1 VQNAK
6 TYLASTKPYLNNIK
20 IVYGSSEDFYLGVCS
35 RIASEALGM
44 CISEINKL
52 QDTLSSNY
60 DPYSKLTTMML
71 LKQRIDEALDVT
83 NTIGLMDIKIDI
95 KIRLNTNRTTLTS
108 LKSQIS
114 NMISPVN
121 RQSTY
126 KSKPASG
133 CYIAT
138 MAYGDY
144 DHPQVLVLRRFRD
157 DILDKSYIGK
167 SFIRFYYHYSP
178 KLVTLLQNK
187 KNANIIIR
195 KILNLL
201 INLIQL

>member
-1 VQNAK
+1 
-6 TYLASTKPYLNNIK
+6 L
-20 IVYGSSEDFYLGVCS
+20 VYGSSEDFYLGVCS

-52 QDTLSSNY
+52 QDTLSTNY
-60 DPYSKLTTMML
+60 DQYSKLTTMML

-83 NTIGLMDIKIDI
+83 NTIGLMDIKNDI
-95 KIRLNTNRTTLTS
+95 KIRLNTNRATLTS
-108 LKSQIS
+108 LKSQIAS
-114 NMISPVN
+114 MLNPVS

-144 DHPQVLVLRRFRD
+144 NHPQVLILRRFRD
-157 DILDKSYIGK
+157 DILDKSYVGR
-167 SFIRFYYHYSP
+167 SFVKFYYRYSP
-178 KLVTLLQNK
+178 KFVKVLQHKPTINF
-187 KNANIIIR
+187 IIR
-195 KILNLL
+195 KFLNIF